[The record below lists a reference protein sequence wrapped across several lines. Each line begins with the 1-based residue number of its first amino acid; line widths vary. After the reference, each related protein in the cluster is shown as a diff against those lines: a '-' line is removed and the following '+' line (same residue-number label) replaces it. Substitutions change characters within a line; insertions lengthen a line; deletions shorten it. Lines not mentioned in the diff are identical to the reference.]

1 MADAPIDA
9 NDIDEPAGVNP
20 EVDDQIYADKTPV
33 AAAAADAARAGAA
46 AVDAELD
53 EPAEAVLTN
62 TPTVETAAQA
72 AAAGAA
78 QAAGLAQQ
86 AAGAA
91 QAATP
96 QAAAA
101 QAAQTRAA
109 PRGTAVPTPAP
120 KAPVVDL
127 TPDEPTDPHRTPS
140 ADQVPDMADG
150 DNALVRAGNAVAGVA
165 KSAGTSFME
174 GLHAMRAVRDA
185 SQKSDDARKQIA
197 DLQESLEDDRDELS
211 HRTEIEMNYDRIS
224 RLQQAAINTARSDAQ
239 QARAQGDA
247 ATARKAD
254 LNDQLAAMKAAHEEK
269 LSPYRSIM
277 ESTKGT
283 ADDASRALAEA
294 RRAAKATESQAADA
308 TKRREQTIAQA
319 NRNVDSAQDRL
330 RRLQADLDRLQ
341 KDAGSSPSAVSKLR
355 GEVVAAH
362 ARLDAAKADVVTKTQ
377 EAQQSVEN
385 AQTHLW
391 TAKQSLEVAERQAN
405 EAKGEANAR
414 KDEFDTLYKR
424 AMAEQ
429 DELKKQIAECDEQIK
444 TSKADISDAAQREQ
458 EAQAVLDE
466 ANDIHS
472 TPEITTQ
479 LKQRILA
486 TQKELAEQTAE
497 ADKLQSYE
505 QELRHKTREKRL
517 IFIAMAVAIVV
528 IVALVLF
535 FIVKP
540 K

>member
-9 NDIDEPAGVNP
+9 NDIDEPAGANP
-20 EVDDQIYADKTPV
+20 EVDDLISADKTPV
-33 AAAAADAARAGAA
+33 EAAAAETAQADAA

-72 AAAGAA
+72 AAP
-78 QAAGLAQQ
+78 Q

-91 QAATP
+91 QAAP
-96 QAAAA
+96 IVQAPA
-101 QAAQTRAA
+101 QQATVAPNRAQ
-109 PRGTAVPTPAP
+109 

-165 KSAGTSFME
+165 KSAGTSFVE